1 MQANAKG
8 EQSRAYSGDME
19 NTSQDRTDSKICKT
33 RQMNHRIICK
43 TKVKRS
49 SLLVVKATVCTS
61 ETGVGKWRKDQVV
74 KDQDEQVKTGSV
86 TSSTSTASD

>member
-1 MQANAKG
+1 
-8 EQSRAYSGDME
+8 ME

-43 TKVKRS
+43 TKVRRS

-74 KDQDEQVKTGSV
+74 KDQDEQVKTGPRNGGHRMKTSV
-86 TSSTSTASD
+86 VTVTGPVGSRDSGEP